1 MNLKDIK
8 SPADIKGKSIQ
19 ELANLAA
26 QIRMAL
32 MEKLSRHGGHVGPNL
47 GFVEATMA
55 LHYVFNSP
63 VDKIIFDVSHQC
75 YTHKMLT
82 GRVQAF
88 IDPAH
93 YDDVTGFTEPR
104 ESEHDFFTIG
114 HTSTA
119 ISLSTGLAKA
129 RDLKGEKFNIVT
141 IIGDGAL
148 SGGEAFEGL
157 DNAAVLNSNFIV
169 VVNDNEMSIAENH
182 GGLYADLRLLRNTKG
197 QDPVNYFRSL
207 GFAYRYVPEGNNL
220 SALIAAF
227 EEVKDIDHP
236 VVVHIHTEKGAGY
249 APAMRDKEKWHF
261 ESPFD
266 IPTATVFADEHPHK
280 NYSNMTAK
288 LLMDS
293 FAKDPRVV
301 AITSATPSVMGMGP
315 ELRREAGNRF
325 IDVGIAEE
333 QAAAMSSGLAKGGMR
348 PFWGVFSTFVQ
359 RAYDQISQD
368 IAINNNPAV
377 IGVFGAGVR
386 GMNDVTHLCWF
397 DIPML
402 SNIPNIVMLSPAYAE
417 EYKAMFNWALTQ
429 TDHPV
434 VIRIPNEY
442 IEMPDLKP
450 DTDYSDLNTFQQI
463 EGGHDLAIIAVGAM
477 LSYALQAAKQL
488 RAKGINPTVINP
500 RFVSGVDAE
509 MLSALSPDHK
519 AVLTVEDG
527 VLDGGFGQKVAAFYG
542 DRPMLVKCLGLPKE
556 FHDKFNSAD
565 YAAQCGLTVD
575 GIVTAAETMF
585 K

>member
-8 SPADIKGKSIQ
+8 SPADIKGKSVP

-26 QIRMAL
+26 QMRMAL
-32 MEKLSRHGGHVGPNL
+32 LEKLSRHGGHVGPNL
-47 GFVEATMA
+47 GFVEATIA

-75 YTHKMLT
+75 YPHKMLT
-82 GRVQAF
+82 GRVQAY

-104 ESEHDFFTIG
+104 ESPHDFFTVG

-119 ISLSTGLAKA
+119 ISMATGLAKA
-129 RDLKGEKFNIVT
+129 RDFKGGKENIIAV
-141 IIGDGAL
+141 IGDGSL

-157 DNAAVLNSNFIV
+157 DNAALLNSTVIV
-169 VVNDNEMSIAENH
+169 VVNDNQMAIAENH

-207 GFAYRYVPEGNNL
+207 GFAYRYVAEGNNL
-220 SALIAAF
+220 TALIKAF

-236 VVVHIHTEKGAGY
+236 VVVHICTEKGAGFK
-249 APAMRDKEKWHF
+249 PAMRDKEKWHF

-266 IPTATVFADEHPHK
+266 TATGTVFADEHPHE
-280 NYSNMTAK
+280 NYSTLTAK
-288 LLMDS
+288 LLLKSMED
-293 FAKDPRVV
+293 DPRVV
-301 AITSATPSVMGMGP
+301 AITSATPSVMGMTP
-315 ELRREAGNRF
+315 ELRRQAGDRF

-333 QAAAMSSGLAKGGMR
+333 HAAALSSGLAKGGMR

-397 DIPML
+397 DIPLL
-402 SNIPNIVMLSPAYAE
+402 SNIPNIVMIAPATKS
-417 EYKAMFNWALTQ
+417 EYEAMYHWALKQ

-434 VIRIPNEY
+434 VIRIPNQM
-442 IEMPDLKP
+442 IEIPDYKP
-450 DTDYSDLNTFQQI
+450 DTDYSDINSFKQV
-463 EGGHDLAIIAVGAM
+463 EGGHGLAIIAVGPM
-477 LSYALQAAKQL
+477 LEYALEAAKQL

-500 RFVSGVDAE
+500 RFVSGLDEE

-519 AVLTVEDG
+519 AVITVEDG
-527 VLDGGFGQKVAAFYG
+527 ILDGGFGQKVAAFYG
-542 DRPMLVKCLGLPKE
+542 DRPMMVKCLGLPKE
-556 FHDKFNSAD
+556 FHDKFNAEEFAEKCKLSTA
-565 YAAQCGLTVD
+565 
-575 GIVTAAETMF
+575 GIVETALTMF